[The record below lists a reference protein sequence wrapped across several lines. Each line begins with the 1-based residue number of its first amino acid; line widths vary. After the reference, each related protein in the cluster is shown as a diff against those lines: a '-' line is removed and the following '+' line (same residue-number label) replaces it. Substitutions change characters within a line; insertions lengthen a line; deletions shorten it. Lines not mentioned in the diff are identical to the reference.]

1 MEVTMQ
7 KKGISILLVVVIACV
22 LFGGCGGTEE
32 VADVSETENVEVI
45 SEETIPEPAIEEIV
59 EDEEAPEPEPVVEL
73 EPEESV
79 SEIAVNKID
88 PEDIPEIVF
97 IKVPIEEVL
106 RYQQPELPE
115 INGELVKLWD
125 KGGNLYSN
133 PYCDN
138 FFLVDEDLYQIFVI
152 DTSPGYTERRFQRID
167 KRTGDTSSLQTKI
180 SHHPSTRGN
189 ICDFEIVNSNIY
201 YFTQHSFYKWEHRGN
216 DGYWY
221 YDSTQEEKIFGDYIV
236 GISKKN
242 DTVILGSGRCVFAIK
257 ESDANQL
264 WSYTLP
270 PEKGFIFDVKF
281 ENETLYISHIFPF
294 EEEGKEFFEYNTMSG
309 FPPYSFQQ
317 NIASIVRVNDTWL
330 DFRSNYS
337 LKCHDDSL
345 NLLWEYERY
354 DDSGGRAKRIR
365 IKDGTFLF
373 FKNKNNEII
382 CLDIDSGKELWK
394 TEGKGFSSFELTGN
408 KLIALSYTGETI
420 GKLQYI
426 DTLTG
431 ETVNASHKIYDGSDI
446 YGIDFFISDDLVII
460 GDSIGLGLKEDHK
473 SVLIPKEDI
482 IFHYTSD
489 APIYDSKYWQ
499 FETTKLFFITNNT
512 NREIEFSIKTEE
524 TKYSISE
531 TVFLLQPGETKEI
544 IATQDTYTPKTKITE
559 EERENPQ
566 ELLDNLKPIL
576 IRWEDKQTEIEV
588 SFGTE
593 YLSMGGC

>member
-1 MEVTMQ
+1 MQ
-7 KKGISILLVVVIACV
+7 KKGISILLVVVAVCV
-22 LFGGCGGTEE
+22 LLFGACGG
-32 VADVSETENVEVI
+32 AGNIKDVSDEEATELI
-45 SEETIPEPAIEEIV
+45 SEEM
-59 EDEEAPEPEPVVEL
+59 APEPEKVVEVEETA
-73 EPEESV
+73 EPEVVVTEPEPDEPFSEVTYSSV
-79 SEIAVNKID
+79 D
-88 PEDIPEIVF
+88 LEDIPEIVF
-97 IKVPIEEVL
+97 IEVPIEEAL

-115 INGELVKLWD
+115 ISGELVKLWD

-167 KRTGDTSSLQTKI
+167 KRTGDTSSLQIKI
-180 SHHPSTRGN
+180 SYYPPTRGN
-189 ICDFEIVNSNIY
+189 ICDFEIVDSNIY

-216 DGYWY
+216 DSYWY

-236 GISKKN
+236 DISKKN

-257 ESDANQL
+257 ESDASQL

-270 PEKGFIFDVKF
+270 PEKGFIYDIKF
-281 ENETLYISHIFPF
+281 EDDTLYIRHTLPF
-294 EEEGKEFFEYNTMSG
+294 EKEKEEFFLYYTMNG
-309 FPPYSFQQ
+309 TPPYCYQQ
-317 NIASIVRVNDTWL
+317 NISSFLRINNTWL
-330 DFRSNYS
+330 DVSSSYS

-365 IKDGTFLF
+365 IKDGTSLF

-499 FETTKLFFITNNT
+499 FETTKL
-512 NREIEFSIKTEE
+512 
-524 TKYSISE
+524 
-531 TVFLLQPGETKEI
+531 
-544 IATQDTYTPKTKITE
+544 
-559 EERENPQ
+559 
-566 ELLDNLKPIL
+566 
-576 IRWEDKQTEIEV
+576 
-588 SFGTE
+588 
-593 YLSMGGC
+593 